1 MQNIF
6 KFFLLFMTLVFP
18 LSAQFDTH
26 ITENITS
33 GFRRYPL
40 YEEVTNA
47 SCGPCAQSNPALNS
61 YMETMK
67 DSLTGVTYHAWWPG
81 VSDPM
86 YQHNIQQNRDRIQFM
101 KGNVNATPWLNVD
114 GIIVDVWPF
123 SSSNLSGAYK
133 TRMAVASPL
142 GLEVSQSRISADSI
156 EVKVKAYLL
165 SNLPAGT
172 WKLRL
177 YAVEH
182 PVNFTTAPGTNGEK
196 YFPHVFRKSVP
207 NSSGE
212 LFPTSKGIYEF
223 TWRYKFESAWKD
235 TNQYSVAIVQDD
247 ITKEVVNT
255 GSSRRPLQFPV
266 GIKEDEAGYLP
277 STVTLYDNYPN
288 PFNPSTVISYSIPE
302 ATDVNLSVYNASGEF
317 IKSLESGHK
326 AAGHYKIGFEATGF
340 SSGVYFVV
348 LNTPV
353 GRSIKKISLLK

>member
-6 KFFLLFMTLVFP
+6 NIFLVFITIVIP
-18 LSAQFDTH
+18 LSAQFSTNGA
-26 ITENITS
+26 ENVTS

-47 SCGPCAQSNPALNS
+47 SCGPCAQSNPALNT
-61 YMETMK
+61 YMENMK

-114 GIIVDVWPF
+114 GIVVDVWPF
-123 SSSNLSGAYK
+123 SSSNLSGAY
-133 TRMAVASPL
+133 TSRMAVASPL
-142 GLEVSQSRISADSI
+142 GLEVNQSRISGDSI
-156 EVKVKAYLL
+156 EVRVKAYLL

-172 WKLRL
+172 WKLRV

-182 PVNFTTAPGTNGEK
+182 PVNFTSAPGSNGEK
-196 YFPHVFRKSVP
+196 YFPHVFRKSIP

-212 LFPTSKGIYEF
+212 PFPSAKGIYEF

-235 TNQYSVAIVQDD
+235 SNQYSIAIVQDD
-247 ITKEVVNT
+247 ITKEVINT
-255 GSSRRPLQFPV
+255 GSSRIPLQFPV
-266 GIKEDEAGYLP
+266 GITDSESGLLP

-302 ATDVNLSVYNASGEF
+302 ATDVNIGVYNAAGEF
-317 IKSLESGHK
+317 IKSLESGYK
-326 AAGHYKIGFEATGF
+326 TAGHHKIDFEATGF
-340 SSGVYFVV
+340 SSGIYFVV

-353 GRSIKKISLLK
+353 GRSMKKISLLK